1 MSRERAKRVTLSYLA
16 DVFPRHFSQPAP
28 KARGSDGHRARRQRH
43 ANGSPRAFRFATEE
57 ADPARGRGRAERRA
71 VSHPT
76 VEKRHKK
83 LAVELGFSAM
93 DVPKERGRGSR
104 FRIVDQVAVWELL
117 GRVTNA
123 LCWCFSEAQDWMFAA
138 CTEEQIQR
146 YILPLMSG
154 ERKECYAITESG
166 SGSDVAV
173 ETLARRAKGGY
184 AISGEK
190 WYVTSANTPTTS
202 SCRLGWPR
210 ARTPARTRSSSSTR
224 ATPGIEV
231 LKVAALQPHVR
242 RAPPDLPLQG
252 RLRAR
257 ANRLGPEVMACASRM
272 PGSGASGYDRG
283 ALLRR
288 VRAAHRGSDGLREA
302 REVGGEP
309 LAEKQMVQAMLADS
323 VTELWAARLIT
334 FEAAEAHD
342 RGDDLKSLHA
352 RCSIAKLYASE
363 AANRIADRALQI
375 LGGRGY
381 MRENAAERFYREL
394 RVDRI
399 WEGASEVQRLII
411 ARALVKRGLG
421 GI

>member
-1 MSRERAKRVTLSYLA
+1 MDITLDA
-16 DVFPRHFSQPAP
+16 T
-28 KARGSDGHRARRQRH
+28 ARDWQG
-43 ANGSPRAFRFATEE
+43 RAFRFATEE
-57 ADPARGRGRAERRA
+57 LIPWEVEAELHEGRLPPE
-71 VSHPT
+71 

-83 LAVELGFSAM
+83 LAIELGFSAM
-93 DVPKERGRGSR
+93 DVPKSQGGLEL
-104 FRIVDQVAVWELL
+104 RIVDQVAVWEQL

-123 LCWCFSEAQDWMFAA
+123 LCWCFSEAQSWMFEA
-138 CTEEQIQR
+138 CTEDQVRR
-146 YILPLMSG
+146 YILPLMRG

-173 ETLARRAKGGY
+173 ETTARRAQGGY
-184 AISGEK
+184 AITGEK
-190 WYVTSANTPTTS
+190 WYVTSANLADYFILQA
-202 SCRLGWPR
+202 RLADGPH
-210 ARTPARTRSSSSTR
+210 AGSDALFFIDQ

-231 LKVAALQPHVR
+231 LRSPPFSHTFSAHHPTYRFQDVAVPE
-242 RAPPDLPLQG
+242 
-252 RLRAR
+252 
-257 ANRLGPEVMACASRM
+257 ANRLGPEGDGMRFSHAWFRRERLMIAARCCGAAARLIEEATAFASTRM
-272 PGSGASGYDRG
+272 I
-283 ALLRR
+283 
-288 VRAAHRGSDGLREA
+288 
-302 REVGGEP
+302 GGEP

-363 AANRIADRALQI
+363 MANRVADRALQI

-381 MRENAAERFYREL
+381 MRENCAERFFREL

-411 ARALVKRGLG
+411 ARALLKRGLG
-421 GI
+421 GL